1 MASQISANDLEKKL
15 YIEMDGQPYF
25 VLDVKFATPTARGA
39 STMAKAR
46 VRNLLNGAVL
56 DKTFK
61 TSEKFNIADVEKV
74 PAVLQYVAG
83 NEYHF
88 MDNETY
94 EEFMLTA
101 EKLGDQK
108 LYLKENQEMLALK
121 LNGTVVSLELPVYV
135 ELAITETDPSIKG
148 ASISGRSTKRAKLE
162 TGLEVQAPLYAEE
175 GTVLRVNTETGEASG
190 RA

>member
-1 MASQISANDLEKKL
+1 MSQISANELEKKL
-15 YIEMDGQPYF
+15 YIEMDGQPYY
-25 VLDVKFATPTARGA
+25 VLDIKYATPTARGA

-61 TSEKFNIADVEKV
+61 TSEKFNVPDVEKV
-74 PAVLQYVAG
+74 PAVFQYISG
-83 NEYHF
+83 NDYHF
-88 MDNETY
+88 MDNVAY
-94 EEFMLTA
+94 EEFSLTA
-101 EKLGDQK
+101 GKLGEQK

-135 ELAITETDPSIKG
+135 ELAITETDPVVKG
-148 ASISGRSTKRAKLE
+148 ISASGRSLKKAKLE
-162 TGLEVQAPLYAEE
+162 TGLEVLAPLYAEI
-175 GTVLRVNTETGEASG
+175 GTVVRVNTETGEVSG

>member
-1 MASQISANDLEKKL
+1 MSQISANELEKKS

-25 VLDVKFATPTARGA
+25 VLDVKFATPSARGA

-46 VRNLLNGAVL
+46 VRNLLTGAVL

-61 TSEKFNIADVEKV
+61 TSEKFEVPDVEKV
-74 PAVLQYVAG
+74 PAVFQYITG
-83 NEYHF
+83 QEYHF
-88 MDNETY
+88 MDNVSY

-101 EKLGDQK
+101 EKLGEQK
-108 LYLKENQEMLALK
+108 LYLKENQEVLALK

-135 ELAITETDPSIKG
+135 ELAITETDPVVKG
-148 ASISGRSTKRAKLE
+148 ISASGRSLKKAKLE
-162 TGLEVQAPLYAEE
+162 TGLEVQAPLYAET
-175 GTVLRVNTETGEASG
+175 GTILRVNTETGEVSG

>member
-1 MASQISANDLEKKL
+1 MAQISANELEKKL
-15 YIEMDGQPYF
+15 YIEVDGQPFY
-25 VLDVKFATPTARGA
+25 VIDVTFATPSARGA
-39 STMAKAR
+39 STMCKAK

-61 TSEKFNIADVEKV
+61 TSEKFNVPDVEKV
-74 PAVLQYVAG
+74 PAVFQYITG

-88 MDNETY
+88 MDNVAY

-101 EKLGDQK
+101 EKLGEQK

-135 ELAITETDPSIKG
+135 ELAITETDPSLKG
-148 ASISGRSTKRAKLE
+148 ASISGRSTKKATLE
-162 TGLEVQAPLYAEE
+162 TGMEVNAPLYADI
-175 GTVLRVNTETGEASG
+175 GTVLRVNTETGEVDG